1 MTGSG
6 TVWHAYLAV
15 TLDGKIARPNGS
27 VDFLDGFGAD
37 EAGFDTFFSGVD
49 ALVMGR
55 KTYDALIATG
65 EWPYGRKPVTVLT
78 SRPIADA
85 PEWVTPRNQGAQNAV
100 EVIDRQGY
108 GRVWVVGGGIVLS
121 ALMATGRID
130 LIELWVLPVLIGA
143 GIPLFPDWANPG
155 PVTLLSAGAGPQG
168 MVRLTYRPTASA

>member
-1 MTGSG
+1 MTGSE

-15 TLDGKIARPNGS
+15 TLDGKIARPDGS
-27 VDFLDGFGAD
+27 VDFLDGFSAD
-37 EAGFDTFFSGVD
+37 EADFDAFFADVD

-65 EWPYGRKPVTVLT
+65 EWPYGGKPVTVLT

-85 PEWVTPRNQGAQNAV
+85 PAWVTPRNQGAQNAV
-100 EVIDRQGY
+100 DVIDRQGY
-108 GRVWVVGGGIVLS
+108 GRVWVVGGGIVLN

-143 GIPLFPDWANPG
+143 GVPLFPVGATPG
-155 PVTLLSAGAGPQG
+155 PLSLLSAEAGPQD
-168 MVRLTYRPTASA
+168 MVKLCYRPTVAQ